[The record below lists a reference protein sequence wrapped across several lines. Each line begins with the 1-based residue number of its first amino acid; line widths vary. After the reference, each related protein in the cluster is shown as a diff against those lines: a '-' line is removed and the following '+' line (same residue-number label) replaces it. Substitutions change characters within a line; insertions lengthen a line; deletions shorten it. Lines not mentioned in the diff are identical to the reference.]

1 VDLEVPRNLRS
12 AEREVDYSA
21 RLSLACCAQA
31 FSVYCD
37 ACYTGLGCVL
47 MQEGR
52 VVAYSS
58 RQLKVHEKNYPI
70 HDLELAAMVHALRH
84 GGTICTGRNVMSTQ
98 TTRV

>member
-1 VDLEVPRNLRS
+1 MSRGLRS
-12 AEREVDYSA
+12 AEREVDYNA
-21 RLSLACCAQA
+21 YLVLPDVHKP
-31 FSVYCD
+31 FSMYCD

-70 HDLELAAMVHALRH
+70 HDLELAAVQYWQNCTCLGSFVFMVCQR
-84 GGTICTGRNVMSTQ
+84 R
-98 TTRV
+98 